1 MINILFV
8 DDEAKVLEGLQRTM
22 RPMRRE
28 WEMMFAEGGTAALE
42 TLGTKSFDVVVSDM
56 RMPGIDGAKLL
67 AEVRHQ
73 YPRAIRIVLSGHSDQ
88 DLIMKSVGTAHQY
101 LSKPCTP
108 EILKET
114 LARSCALR
122 DLLENKAL
130 QDLISQMPTLPSL
143 PALYTAL
150 VEELNLPDSSIKRV
164 GEIIS
169 QDIGMTAKILQ
180 MINSAF
186 FGLRREISNPGDAA
200 MLLGIDTIMPLVLSI
215 HIFSAL
221 DASKLPGF
229 SPESLWSHC
238 QWVAGAAKLIA
249 KAEGQDRK
257 VAEECF
263 TAGFLH
269 DAGKLV
275 MASAMPERYGQVLE
289 VTNSGE
295 LPETEAETEIFGA
308 THAQIGACLLG
319 LWGLPPSIVEAVAF
333 HHSPGNCPSE
343 RFTPLAAVHA
353 ASHFSHTLSHSAAEP
368 VGREELDMDFVER
381 IGLAQRLSVWRDG
394 LTTFNP
400 EEWD

>member
-8 DDEAKVLEGLQRTM
+8 DDETKVLEGIQRTM

-28 WEMMFAEGGTAALE
+28 WEMMFAEGGAAALE
-42 TLGTKSFDVVVSDM
+42 TLSAKSFDVVVSDM
-56 RMPGIDGAKLL
+56 RMPGMDGAKLL
-67 AEVRHQ
+67 AEVRNQ
-73 YPRAIRIVLSGHSDQ
+73 YPRIIRIVLSGHSNQ

-122 DLLENKAL
+122 DLLEDKSL
-130 QDLISQMPTLPSL
+130 QDLVSQMPTLPSL
-143 PALYTAL
+143 PSLYNAL
-150 VEELNLPDSSIKRV
+150 VEELNSPDSSIKRV

-200 MLLGIDTIMPLVLSI
+200 MLLGIDTIMSLVLSI

-229 SPESLWSHC
+229 SPEALWSHC
-238 QWVAGAAKLIA
+238 QWVAGAAKFIA
-249 KAEGQDRK
+249 RAEEQDRK

-275 MASAMPERYGQVLE
+275 MASAMPKRYSQVLQL
-289 VTNSGE
+289 TNSGE
-295 LPETEAETEIFGA
+295 SSETEAEAEIFGA

-333 HHSPGNCPSE
+333 HHSPGKCPSE
-343 RFTPLAAVHA
+343 HFTPLAAVHA
-353 ASHFSHTLSHSAAEP
+353 ASHFSRSLSHSVSEP
-368 VGREELDMDFVER
+368 AGREELDMDFIER
-381 IGLAQRLSVWRDG
+381 IGLVERLSVWRDG

-400 EEWD
+400 EERD